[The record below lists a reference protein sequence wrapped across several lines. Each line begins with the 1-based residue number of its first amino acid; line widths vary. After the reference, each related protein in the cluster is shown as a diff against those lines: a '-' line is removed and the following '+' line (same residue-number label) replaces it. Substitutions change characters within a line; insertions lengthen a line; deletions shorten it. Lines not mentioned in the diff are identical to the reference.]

1 MKGLYSISVQAYFAG
16 IKLASLFNTKARLWV
31 EGRALK
37 SYPSEFKKNG
47 KCYWFH
53 CASLGEFEQ
62 ARPLIEAIKKREE
75 CSIILT
81 FFSPSGYEIRKNYSY
96 ADWVGYLPY
105 DNENDCKRFLDIF
118 KPDFVFIVKYEF
130 WFVMLKEIQARSIKL
145 YLISGLFR
153 PNQLFFKSYGSWF
166 KDILSKFD
174 YLFVQN
180 KESLKILN
188 QNGIKNAEFCGDT
201 RLDRVLE
208 IKAQTPKNPIL
219 ENFSKGEKLLI
230 FGSVWP
236 QDLPILK
243 QVIKNNSEKRIL
255 IAPHN
260 LHDDFIQDL
269 LNISPNESQ
278 RYTKYNSEQESRILV
293 LDTMGM
299 LASAYSLGDIAYVG
313 GGFGKAVHNTMEPAA
328 FGLAIV
334 FGPKYTKFYEAV
346 QLKELGAAVSF
357 HSKDECSKFILGL
370 LKDKS
375 EVHKIGK
382 AAATYVETNAGATSK
397 IIHKVF
403 SE

>member
-1 MKGLYSISVQAYFAG
+1 MKGLYSISIQAYYAG
-16 IKLASLFNTKARLWV
+16 IKLASLFNTKAKQWV
-31 EGRALK
+31 EGRAFK
-37 SYPSEFKKNG
+37 SYPTEFKKIG

-62 ARPLIEAIKKREE
+62 ARPLIEAIKAREE

-81 FFSPSGYEIRKNYSY
+81 FFSPSGYEIRKNYNL

-105 DNENDCKRFLDIF
+105 DTEEECKRFLDTF
-118 KPDFVFIVKYEF
+118 KPDYVFMVKYEF
-130 WFVMLKEIQARSIKL
+130 WFIMLQEIQARSIKL

-153 PNQLFFKSYGSWF
+153 DNQLFFKSYGTWF
-166 KDILSKFD
+166 KNILSNFN

-180 KESLKILN
+180 VESLEILKK
-188 QNGIKNAEFCGDT
+188 NGIQNASFCGDT

-208 IKAQTPKNPIL
+208 IKSQTPKNPTL
-219 ENFSKGEKLLI
+219 EDFSKGEKLLI

-243 QVIKNNSEKRIL
+243 QVIQSNTQKRIL

-260 LHDDFIQDL
+260 LHNDFIQDI
-269 LNISPNESQ
+269 LNISPEESQ
-278 RYTKYNSEQESRILV
+278 CYTKYKPEQESRILV

-334 FGPKYTKFYEAV
+334 FGPQFKKFHEAV
-346 QLKELGAAVSF
+346 QLTEIGAAFSF
-357 HSKDECSKFILGL
+357 QSKDDCSQFILCL
-370 LKDKS
+370 LEDNT
-375 EVHKIGK
+375 EVLKIGK
-382 AAATYVETNAGATSK
+382 AAATYVQTNAGATSQ
-397 IIHKVF
+397 IIQKVF

>member
-1 MKGLYSISVQAYFAG
+1 MKGLYSISIQAYYAG
-16 IKLASLFNTKARLWV
+16 IKLASVFNTKARLWM
-31 EGRALK
+31 EGREFK
-37 SYPSEFKKNG
+37 SYPSEFKKKG

-62 ARPLIEAIKKREE
+62 ARPVIEAIKKREE
-75 CSIILT
+75 CSIVLT

-105 DNENDCKRFLDIF
+105 DKENECKRFLDIF
-118 KPDFVFIVKYEF
+118 KPDYVFMVKYEF
-130 WFVMLKEIQARSIKL
+130 WFIMLKEIQARSIKL

-153 PNQLFFKSYGSWF
+153 DNQLFFKPYGSWF
-166 KDILSKFD
+166 KVILSKFD

-180 KESLKILN
+180 EESLEILKK
-188 QNGIKNAEFCGDT
+188 NGIYNAEYCGDT

-208 IKAQTPKNPIL
+208 IKAQTPKNQTL
-219 ENFSKGEKLLI
+219 ENFSKGKKLLI

-236 QDLPILK
+236 QDLPIIK
-243 QVIKNNSEKRIL
+243 QVIDTNSEKRIL

-260 LHDDFIQDL
+260 LHKDFIQEL
-269 LNISPNESQ
+269 LNISPKETQ
-278 RYTKYNSEQESRILV
+278 CYTKYNTEQASRILI

-299 LASAYSLGDIAYVG
+299 LAAAYSLGDIAYVG
-313 GGFGKAVHNTMEPAA
+313 GGFGKAVHNTMEPAS

-334 FGPKYTKFYEAV
+334 FGPKYTKFHEAV

-357 HSKDECSKFILGL
+357 HSKDDCSKFIVGL
-370 LKDKS
+370 INDNT
-375 EVHKIGK
+375 EVLKIGK
-382 AAATYVETNAGATSK
+382 AAATYVETNAGATYQ
-397 IIHKVF
+397 IIQKVF